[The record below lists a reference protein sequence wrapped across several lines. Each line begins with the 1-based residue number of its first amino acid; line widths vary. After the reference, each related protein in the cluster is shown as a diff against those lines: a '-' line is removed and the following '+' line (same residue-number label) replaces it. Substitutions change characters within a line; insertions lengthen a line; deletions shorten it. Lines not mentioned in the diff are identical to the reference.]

1 MRLYIIRHADPNY
14 ENDTI
19 TDFGKEEARAL
30 AKRLSLEG
38 LSKIYCSTM
47 NRAVETMLFTKEL
60 LGLEPVMCDWMREV
74 DWSNTID
81 NYANPWDLPGE
92 FLLNEPDMPN
102 SKNWVSNKYFDAKK
116 VREDLNKRIVFFDEF
131 LLEQGYKREEKHFL
145 ELNENHDKIAMFCHA
160 GFGNAIISYLLNI
173 PLTLQ
178 WASFWMAP
186 TAVTIIL
193 FSKRDN
199 NIVVP
204 KCIAYGDTSHLY
216 ESKLKVR
223 SRGLKGDYY

>member
-30 AKRLSLEG
+30 AKRLSLEE

-116 VREDLNKRIVFFDEF
+116 VREDLNKRIVF
-131 LLEQGYKREEKHFL
+131 LM
-145 ELNENHDKIAMFCHA
+145 NFC
-160 GFGNAIISYLLNI
+160 
-173 PLTLQ
+173 
-178 WASFWMAP
+178 
-186 TAVTIIL
+186 
-193 FSKRDN
+193 
-199 NIVVP
+199 
-204 KCIAYGDTSHLY
+204 
-216 ESKLKVR
+216 
-223 SRGLKGDYY
+223 